1 VGRTVPSF
9 RLVLATEKAEWKT
22 FRNALD
28 KSERKEFDEM
38 WDIPR
43 LYVSACS
50 NSVQLVPLHPIV
62 ISILF
67 QHYKELKEC
76 ISEVEEIEASRA
88 TAVSSDK
95 NEQWL
100 REKEVEEEEIKHAT
114 LDGYISEQHEVRPMF
129 LCDRNILNLPAKRR
143 GFSSSY
149 DFKKP

>member
-1 VGRTVPSF
+1 MGRTVPSF
-9 RLVLATEKAEWKT
+9 RLVIATEKKEWNT

-67 QHYKELKEC
+67 HQYKELKEC
-76 ISEVEEIEASRA
+76 ISEVERIEAEVSRA
-88 TAVSSDK
+88 TADK
-95 NEQWL
+95 SMKQEEWL
-100 REKEVEEEEIKHAT
+100 REKKEEEEEEEKEEMMPAT
-114 LDGYISEQHEVRPMF
+114 LDSYI
-129 LCDRNILNLPAKRR
+129 LL
-143 GFSSSY
+143 
-149 DFKKP
+149 